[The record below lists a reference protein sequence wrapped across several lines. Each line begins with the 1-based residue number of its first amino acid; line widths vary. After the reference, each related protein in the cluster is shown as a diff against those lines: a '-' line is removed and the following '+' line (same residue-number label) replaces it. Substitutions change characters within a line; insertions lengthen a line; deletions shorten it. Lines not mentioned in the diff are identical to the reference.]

1 MTDIAR
7 LLNDATSATGPALD
21 RIDAEFLL
29 SHLLGRTRAWLY
41 AFSDHQLSDRQV
53 GDFMALASRRA
64 AGEPVAYITGRRGFW
79 AFDLHVS
86 PDTLIPRPE
95 TELLVDLALGRVPAQ
110 QPCRILDLGTGSG
123 AIALALAHE
132 RPHAQVT
139 AVDVSEAALAVAKRN
154 ALELELHNLAFAH
167 GHWFTGL
174 GGQRFEVIVSNPPY
188 IEAADAHLQ
197 QGDLRFEPRAALAS
211 GVEGL
216 DDMRIIVSEAPMHLR
231 PGGWLLVEHG
241 WNQGAAIRLLFGRA
255 GFTETATVQDMEQRD
270 RVTLGRLAV

>member
-1 MTDIAR
+1 MTDIAS
-7 LLNDATSATGPALD
+7 LLNDASSATGTALD
-21 RIDAEFLL
+21 RIDAECLL

-41 AFSDHQLSDRQV
+41 AFSDHQLTERQV

-79 AFDLHVS
+79 TFDLHVS

-95 TELLVDLALGRVPAQ
+95 TELLVDLALGRIPAQ
-110 QPCRILDLGTGSG
+110 RPCRILDLGTGSG

-154 ALELELHNLAFAH
+154 ALELELHNLTFAH

-174 GGQRFEVIVSNPPY
+174 DGQLFDVIVSNPPY

-197 QGDLRFEPRAALAS
+197 QGDMRFEPRAALAS
-211 GVEGL
+211 GDDGL
-216 DDMRIIVSEAPMHLR
+216 DDMRIIVSEAPKHLR

-241 WNQGAAIRLLFGRA
+241 WDQGAAIRLLFGRA
-255 GFTETATVQDMEQRD
+255 GFTEIATVQDLEQRD
-270 RVTLGRLAV
+270 RVTLGQLAV

>member
-1 MTDIAR
+1 MTDIAS
-7 LLNDATSATGPALD
+7 LLNDACSATGPALD

-29 SHLLGRTRAWLY
+29 AHQLGRTRAWLY
-41 AFSDHQLSDRQV
+41 AFSDHQLTDRQV

-79 AFDLHVS
+79 TFDLHVS

-95 TELLVDLALGRVPAQ
+95 TELLVDLALGRIPGL

-154 ALELELHNLAFAH
+154 ALELKLHNLSLAH

-174 GGQRFEVIVSNPPY
+174 DGQLFDVIVSNPPY
-188 IEAADAHLQ
+188 IEAGDAHLQ

-211 GVEGL
+211 GDEGL
-216 DDMRIIVSEAPMHLR
+216 DDMRVIVSEAPKHLR
-231 PGGWLLVEHG
+231 PGGWLMVEHG
-241 WNQGAAIRLLFGRA
+241 WNQGAAIRLLFGHA
-255 GFTETATVQDMEQRD
+255 GFSEIATVQDLEQRD
-270 RVTLGRLAV
+270 RVTLGQLAV

>member
-1 MTDIAR
+1 MTDIAS
-7 LLNDATSATGPALD
+7 LLNDASSATGTALD
-21 RIDAEFLL
+21 RIDAECLL

-41 AFSDHQLSDRQV
+41 AFSDHQLTERQV

-79 AFDLHVS
+79 TFDLHVS

-95 TELLVDLALGRVPAQ
+95 TELLVDLALGRIPAQ
-110 QPCRILDLGTGSG
+110 RPCRILDLGTGSG

-154 ALELELHNLAFAH
+154 ALELELHNLTFAH

-174 GGQRFEVIVSNPPY
+174 DGQLFDVIVSNPPY

-211 GVEGL
+211 GDDGL
-216 DDMRIIVSEAPMHLR
+216 DDMRIIVSEAPKHLR

-241 WNQGAAIRLLFGRA
+241 WDQGAAIRLLFGRA
-255 GFTETATVQDMEQRD
+255 GFTEIATVQDLEQRD
-270 RVTLGRLAV
+270 RVTLGQLAD

>member
-1 MTDIAR
+1 MTDIAS
-7 LLNDATSATGPALD
+7 LLNDASSATGTALD
-21 RIDAEFLL
+21 RIDAECLL

-41 AFSDHQLSDRQV
+41 AFSDHQLTERQV

-79 AFDLHVS
+79 TFDLHVS

-95 TELLVDLALGRVPAQ
+95 TELLVDLALGRIPAQ
-110 QPCRILDLGTGSG
+110 RPCRLLDLGTGSG

-154 ALELELHNLAFAH
+154 ALELELHNLTFAH
-167 GHWFTGL
+167 GHWCTGL
-174 GGQRFEVIVSNPPY
+174 DGQLFDVIVSNPPY

-197 QGDLRFEPRAALAS
+197 QGDLRFEPRTALAS
-211 GVEGL
+211 GDDGL
-216 DDMRIIVSEAPMHLR
+216 DDMRIIVSEAPKHLR

-241 WNQGAAIRLLFGRA
+241 WDQGAAIRLLFGRA
-255 GFTETATVQDMEQRD
+255 GFTEIATVQDLEQRD
-270 RVTLGRLAV
+270 RVTLGQLAV